1 MIIKLKDRTFDFKVD
16 APASKSVYHRELIVR
31 FLHGLNDNLEYSD
44 GDSDDIKATKDCLK
58 ALRDANDHDGDIVLD
73 CRESGSTIRFMI
85 TVAVAYLFNKNIT
98 NRKLIFKTAGRLFD
112 RPMDALENALS
123 PRGITMTLV
132 AENRTI
138 EVTGTLTE
146 GLFTIDGSISSQ
158 FVSGI
163 MMALIVL
170 PNSSIEVTGEKSSI
184 HYIEL
189 TQYVIDKYSSSL
201 EGKEV
206 FNVEGD
212 WSGGAFLLCLKE
224 LINGKLEVGNLD
236 INSVQ
241 GDKAIVD
248 YLNNVGVDELTWDC
262 KDIPDIVPYM
272 AMVAA
277 FRNKKT
283 VFNNTARLR
292 AKESDRVMATREQLE
307 AAGIK
312 TEETDN
318 TLTVYGYDNSFAKDI
333 IDLDSYK
340 DHRMVMS
347 AVLLAAALRVDLQID
362 DINPLDKSFP
372 AFKDV
377 IREEFS

>member
-1 MIIKLKDRTFDFKVD
+1 MIIKLKNRTFDFKVD

-31 FLHGLNDNLEYSD
+31 FLHGFNDNLEYAED
-44 GDSDDIKATKDCLK
+44 DSDDIKATKDCLK
-58 ALRDANDHDGDIVLD
+58 ALRDAKTHDGDIVLD

-85 TVAVAYLFNKNIT
+85 TVAVAYLYSKGIKE
-98 NRKLIFKTAGRLFD
+98 RKLVFKTAGRLFD
-112 RPMDALENALS
+112 RPMDALDNALK
-123 PRGITMTLV
+123 PHGITMNPV
-132 AENRTI
+132 SESRTI
-138 EVTGTLTE
+138 EVTGDLQE
-146 GLFTIDGSISSQ
+146 GTFTIDGSISSQ

-170 PNSSIEVTGEKSSI
+170 PDSDIEVTGEKSSI

-189 TQYVIDKYSSSL
+189 TKYVIDKYEGSP
-201 EGKEV
+201 EGKDE
-206 FNVEGD
+206 FKVEGD

-236 INSVQ
+236 SNSVQ
-241 GDKAIVD
+241 GDKDIVNFID
-248 YLNNVGVDELTWDC
+248 SVGVDELTWDC

-277 FRNKKT
+277 FRCGKT
-283 VFNNTARLR
+283 VFNNIARLR
-292 AKESDRVMATREQLE
+292 AKESDRVMATRTQLE
-307 AAGIK
+307 CAGIK

-318 TLTVYGYDNSFAKDI
+318 TLTVYGYDNSFTKDI
-333 IDLDSYK
+333 ITLDSYN

-347 AVLLAAALRVDLQID
+347 AVLLAAALGADLMID
-362 DINPLDKSFP
+362 TIHPLDKSFP